1 MKFSRRDFLTF
12 AGFTVLGVAGGRYL
26 KNQIMPR
33 ESYYLGS
40 DFRRRKEEI
49 KSGICGMCPA
59 GCSTHVRLI
68 DGLPVKLDG
77 NPDCPVSRGRLC
89 PKGQMG
95 LELHYNPDRIKAPL
109 RRIGSSGSETW
120 EQLTWDEALA
130 VLAAKIG
137 PALTE
142 GVGNGVAVICHDEQ
156 TIGSQLWTE
165 FQSAYTDRCR
175 LVRLNLLRDRGI
187 LPALKLT
194 VDKADWPVY
203 DIENSDFLLV
213 FDTPV
218 FSGWST
224 PTLQIGKYAAFRR
237 GRERIRG
244 KVVFV
249 GSRRSMDAT
258 NADLDIRVMPYTS
271 AVLALGLAH
280 VLIRERRY
288 DESFVSKYCSGFDDL
303 KAMVLKYFRPKMV
316 NEITGVSVETIHS
329 VARMFASSDR
339 PLALGERIPEATQA
353 WEQTAYLLLNALKGS
368 IGVKGGL
375 LFQERLGLAG
385 TPPADDHDI
394 DLRHADR
401 SPLEKLSA
409 EIMDGGAAPDVLMVD
424 KVEPSATVQSRY
436 RWSDILKR
444 VPFVVSFSPY
454 PNFTTSMADLVLPDL
469 DFLEKPSDF
478 VHPPALGYPSVV
490 VSDPVAKP
498 RADGMDT
505 EVVQSLLLDERLV
518 SEGVVD
524 QGKAKDLLKKKRTR
538 FHRNLFKAHR
548 GLIFDTRFT
557 REWVRRMESGGWWA
571 SDAAN
576 FEDFQQKLLTKGGW
590 TDPHVVNA
598 NSANQI
604 LGEARKFDMKRVA
617 DTLPLQRILGRKLS
631 PAPPVLNDQTSMTL
645 TIVPT
650 TLLSVS
656 SLPYGNIPHLL
667 EFPEPGIVTGWEP
680 WLEIHSQV
688 AAALE
693 LQDEDMVSII
703 ASGQERRCRILIN
716 DGLHP
721 NVGAFPFGMFG
732 LGDGR
737 WIKDNMKTP
746 LESVAGTESDDA
758 RPPGIRVQI
767 RKVQ

>member
-1 MKFSRRDFLTF
+1 MKFTRRDFLTF

-49 KSGICGMCPA
+49 RSGICGMCPA
-59 GCSTHVRLI
+59 GCSTRVRLI

-109 RRIGSSGSETW
+109 RRSGSPGSETW
-120 EQLTWDEALA
+120 EQLTWDEALSL
-130 VLAAKIG
+130 LAAKTG
-137 PALTE
+137 PALAE
-142 GVGNGVAVICHDEQ
+142 NVGNGVAVICHDEQ

-165 FQSAYTDRCR
+165 LQTTYSGRCR
-175 LVRLNLLRDRGI
+175 LIRLNLLRDRGI
-187 LPALKLT
+187 LSALKLT

-203 DIENSDFLLV
+203 DFENSDFLLV

-218 FSGWST
+218 ISGWSL

-237 GRERIRG
+237 GRERTRG
-244 KVVFV
+244 KMVFV
-249 GSRRSMDAT
+249 GSRRSMDAV

-271 AVLALGLAH
+271 AVLALGFAH

-288 DESFVSKYCSGFDDL
+288 DEAFVSKYCSGFDDL

-329 VARMFASSDR
+329 TARMFAGSDR
-339 PLALGERIPEATQA
+339 PLAIGERIPQASLA

-368 IGVKGGL
+368 IGVKGGV

-385 TPPADDHDI
+385 TQTAIDRDI
-394 DLRHADR
+394 DLRHLDR
-401 SPLEKLSA
+401 SPLERLSDD
-409 EIMDGGAAPDVLMVD
+409 IRDGSAVPDVLMVD
-424 KVEPSATVQSRY
+424 KVEPSATVLPGHS
-436 RWSDILKR
+436 WSDVLKR
-444 VPFVVSFSPY
+444 VPFIVSFSPY

-478 VHPPALGYPSVV
+478 IHPPALGYPSVV

-505 EVVQSLLLDERLV
+505 EVVQSLLLDERFV

-524 QGKAKDLLKKKRTR
+524 RGKAKDLLKKRRTR

-557 REWVRRMESGGWWA
+557 RDWVRRMETGGWWA

-576 FEDFQQKLLTKGGW
+576 FKDFQHKLLKKGGW

-598 NSANQI
+598 NSANQV
-604 LGEARKFDMKRVA
+604 LGGARKFNMKSVA
-617 DTLPLQRILGRKLS
+617 DSLPLQQILGGKLS
-631 PAPPVLNDQTSMTL
+631 PAPPELNDQTAMTL
-645 TIVPT
+645 TLVPT
-650 TLLSVS
+650 TLLALA

-680 WLEIHSQV
+680 WLEIHSHV
-688 AAALE
+688 AEALE
-693 LQDEDMVSII
+693 LQDEDMVNII
-703 ASGQERRCRILIN
+703 ASGQERLCRVLIN
-716 DGLHP
+716 NGLHP

-737 WIKDNMKTP
+737 WIQDNMKMP
-746 LESVAGTESDDA
+746 LESLAVVDGNSAHPT
-758 RPPGIRVQI
+758 GIRVQI